1 MVAKERGELRQLRRF
16 IAATAAV
23 SALEYAILVGLAAVA
38 TIVVVTAFSGDIGTA
53 MDQIATNLEATAGKT
68 GR

>member
-1 MVAKERGELRQLRRF
+1 MRRIRRF
-16 IAATAAV
+16 TSATEAA

-38 TIVVVTAFSGDIGTA
+38 TIVVLAAFAGDIGTA
-53 MDQIATNLEATAGKT
+53 MDQIATNLKGTADKT